1 MLSIATGRRLAAA
14 TFQILSLLARGCPDA
29 PPPPDVWT
37 VEKID
42 SRGDGRDPSSL
53 DAAQLSW
60 RYDAAS
66 DVVWFRVALFGA
78 PTAESFRVTIAVDS
92 GAADTERMNWW
103 GANNDFRFDRLI
115 TAWIARRGDTYAGR
129 LGVADA
135 TGVRQQDLANIFTSD
150 GRVRVDRDAI
160 AVGVPRAHL
169 GGGMKIR
176 VVADVGSNQEWND
189 DIPDRGAAALDL
201 SAPRPT
207 RGLRE
212 IDVGR
217 NNLRFDPL
225 YATLADDRPPRITRA
240 GHGRT
245 ALILIPGV
253 YSGDDAFASF
263 VARRQ
268 SRYRFFLV
276 TPPGLGGT
284 PARSLPAETVS
295 YGEFSWTRRLEH
307 DVLDLVQREHLRRP
321 VIVAHGFPGSLVA
334 DLIASRQPGAIGG
347 VIDVA
352 AMPLQ
357 FFPSSRDP
365 SRATPAGPDERVR
378 IVDESWAGKWF
389 KYVTPET
396 WESNNYPAAMFANDA
411 DRAERARRQVE
422 AAPLPVK
429 IRYLTEFM
437 ASDHTRELAHLEV
450 PLLALVPGFSED
462 VLSDPANGWFK
473 TNFQESWRT
482 FTNDRITVVTIPRAR
497 ALMFDDQ
504 PRLVDDEIAAF
515 MKRVAASAGS

>member
-29 PPPPDVWT
+29 PPPDVWT

-189 DIPDRGAAALDL
+189 DIPDRGAAAVDL

-212 IDVGR
+212 IDVSR
-217 NNLRFDPL
+217 NNFRFDPG
-225 YATLADDRPPRITRA
+225 YATLADDRPPRITKT
-240 GHGRT
+240 GRGSD

-253 YSGDDAFASF
+253 YSGDEAFDSF
-263 VARRQ
+263 VARHR
-268 SRYRFFLV
+268 SGYRLYVV

-284 PARSLPAETVS
+284 PARPLPGEAVS
-295 YGEFSWTRRLEH
+295 YGAFTWTRRLER
-307 DVLDLVQREHLRRP
+307 DVLDLIAREHLRHP
-321 VIVAHGFPGSLVA
+321 LIVAHGFPGSLVA
-334 DLIASRQPGAIGG
+334 ETIASRHPGSIGG
-347 VIDVA
+347 VIEVA

-357 FFPSSRDP
+357 AFPSPKDP
-365 SRATPAGPDERVR
+365 ARRTPATPDERIRV
-378 IVDESWAGKWF
+378 VDESWAGKWF

-396 WESNNYPAAMFANDA
+396 WESNNYPAAMFSNDA
-411 DRAERARRQVE
+411 DRAERVRRQAE

-429 IRYLTEFM
+429 IRYLIEFM
-437 ASDHTRELAHLEV
+437 ASDHTSEL
-450 PLLALVPGFSED
+450 
-462 VLSDPANGWFK
+462 
-473 TNFQESWRT
+473 
-482 FTNDRITVVTIPRAR
+482 
-497 ALMFDDQ
+497 
-504 PRLVDDEIAAF
+504 
-515 MKRVAASAGS
+515 